1 MLGPNRSSTRSQFTN
16 LCLLFHSPCFTCHA
30 LLAYVRSFVRYES
43 LAICQ
48 RLLHSPCAVLEA
60 TADRFAAAGENVEGA
75 VNRERYLQTA
85 FDTIDRHRTGFITS
99 AQLRSF
105 LKVWL
110 GTDLPQEVVDGIV
123 AGVDQDSD
131 GKIDIHEFRAVA
143 DRLGRDL

>member
-1 MLGPNRSSTRSQFTN
+1 M
-16 LCLLFHSPCFTCHA
+16 
-30 LLAYVRSFVRYES
+30 
-43 LAICQ
+43 
-48 RLLHSPCAVLEA
+48 LHSPCAVLEA
-60 TADRFAAAGENVEGA
+60 TADRFAAAGENVEGV

-143 DRLGRDL
+143 DRLGRGL